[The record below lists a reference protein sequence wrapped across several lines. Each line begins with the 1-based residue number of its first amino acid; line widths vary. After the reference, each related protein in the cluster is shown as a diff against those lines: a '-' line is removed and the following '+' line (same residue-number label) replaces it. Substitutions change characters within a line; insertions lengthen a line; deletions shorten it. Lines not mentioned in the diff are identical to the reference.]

1 MTTTKLD
8 KSNWQ
13 SYFDR
18 LSRMIE
24 GELAEIEVDSAELG
38 VQHPSRWSPLLGITY
53 DKKNDL
59 LEVAL
64 DGLDHMIKEPSDIF
78 IEHQGFNVSSMA
90 VFDGSRVRQI
100 IKLRAPLFLPSP

>member
-13 SYFDR
+13 TYFDR
-18 LSRMIE
+18 ISRMIE
-24 GELAEIEVDSAELG
+24 GNLAEIEIDSAALG

-59 LEVAL
+59 IEVAL
-64 DGLDHMIKEPSDIF
+64 EGLDHMIREPSSIYL
-78 IEHQGFNVSSMA
+78 EHEGFNLSSVA
-90 VFDGSRVRQI
+90 VLNGTDVKQI
-100 IKLRAPLFLPSP
+100 IKLKSPLFLPAP